1 MFTDVRHIERV
12 LCYQISVIDVN
23 LDPPH
28 NKIAVD
34 YANNLADCVNK
45 IEKFQQ
51 EYDDRDA
58 NPIFVEVSININHRD
73 VRLEAIWI
81 DD

>member
-1 MFTDVRHIERV
+1 MFTDIRHIERV

-28 NKIAVD
+28 NKIDVD

-45 IEKFQQ
+45 IEKFQ
-51 EYDDRDA
+51 
-58 NPIFVEVSININHRD
+58 
-73 VRLEAIWI
+73 
-81 DD
+81 